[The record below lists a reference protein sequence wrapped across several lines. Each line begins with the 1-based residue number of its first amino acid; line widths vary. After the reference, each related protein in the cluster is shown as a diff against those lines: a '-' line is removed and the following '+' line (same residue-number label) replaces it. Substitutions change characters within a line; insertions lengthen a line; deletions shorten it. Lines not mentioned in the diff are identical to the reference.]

1 MPSGPGFST
10 LPLALGIGILGKS
23 FKIAL
28 DSQRMTGPGPRV
40 VFVPWSLE
48 SFPAWPFGAT
58 MANFFTRA
66 NGWWGPAS
74 QSPTAV

>member
-28 DSQRMTGPGPRV
+28 DSQRMTGPGPWV
-40 VFVPWSLE
+40 VFVLRSLE
-48 SFPAWPFGAT
+48 SFPA
-58 MANFFTRA
+58 
-66 NGWWGPAS
+66 
-74 QSPTAV
+74 